1 MIKGVTKRI
10 IEINNPDS
18 IYFERAVFYLRTN
31 VRTLPPQVSENE
43 ARRYISRIDSG
54 CRKKRM
60 QILSGRLFIRSGLL
74 LSAAGLLLVFLH

>member
-10 IEINNPDS
+10 IEINIPDS
-18 IYFERAVFYLRTN
+18 IYFEKAVFYLRAN

-43 ARRYISRIDSG
+43 AGRYICRIDPG
-54 CRKKRM
+54 CCKKKLH
-60 QILSGRLFIRSGLL
+60 ILSGRLIIRSGLL